1 MNMGIKIEPREGRG
15 GEEVDNAQEISY
27 TIRYPAALHK
37 QLKFLAVDRDLSLN
51 KLIISVL
58 AREVQEA
65 RVLLPMNG

>member
-1 MNMGIKIEPREGRG
+1 VN
-15 GEEVDNAQEISY
+15 NAGEISY

-58 AREVQEA
+58 AREVQAA
-65 RVLLPMNG
+65 RVPSPMNG

>member
-1 MNMGIKIEPREGRG
+1 MN
-15 GEEVDNAQEISY
+15 NAGEISY

-58 AREVQEA
+58 AREVQAA
-65 RVLLPMNG
+65 RVSPPMNG